1 MLLVPR
7 ERTKLTAQSI
17 ECVFLGYSAEHK
29 GYRYWDPVARRMQM
43 SWDVVFES
51 HPFYPRPTTDASPV
65 SLVDPLSHY
74 TVKPPV
80 TPFYNRRRARL
91 SNAPASSVELS
102 SNVPSSFIENVPS
115 SPPVEPSSPTD
126 SPEQLAR
133 QSPLFLSQL
142 LTAMLFFIRNG
153 STLWLSRL
161 PLLSGLARGILCP
174 APHMF
179 VRSLVSG
186 SIRLRLALT
195 VLLSTIKLVLLL
207 VIFSRR
213 KVEIIMRLLLL
224 LLI

>member
-1 MLLVPR
+1 
-7 ERTKLTAQSI
+7 
-17 ECVFLGYSAEHK
+17 
-29 GYRYWDPVARRMQM
+29 MQT
-43 SWDVVFES
+43 SWDVVFDES
-51 HPFYPRPTTDASPV
+51 HPFYPRPTTDASHV

-91 SNAPASSVELS
+91 SDTPASSVELS
-102 SNVPSSFIENVPS
+102 SDVSSSSFIEDVLS
-115 SPPVEPSSPTD
+115 SPPVEPFSPTD

-153 STLWLSRL
+153 SMLWLSRL

-174 APHMF
+174 VPHMF

-195 VLLSTIKLVLLL
+195 VLLSVIKLVLLL
-207 VIFSRR
+207 VVFSGR